1 MQVLKSIF
9 RLIVFYFFLKDE
21 SCKVCIFINSYISIT
36 MDLTRKHKSKINVS
50 LFIHNAVLISGAP
63 KRF

>member
-1 MQVLKSIF
+1 MDCFL
-9 RLIVFYFFLKDE
+9 FFFKDE